1 MCVMVTIFLFVCVYC
16 VLLEHPSWLSRV
28 PSQGKPQSCRGTGSR
43 GRNHQIMANNF
54 RPLGFYRRQDLWRG
68 SAVCFKS
75 TRLGVNRPEFY
86 SQRHYQQ
93 VVGLGIHPQLL
104 ELCTQQGF
112 NKIVEWI
119 NMRELNKSVF
129 PNGMCEDPLGL
140 EGGRGT
146 GRLWTPHVLPH
157 LAPSHSH
164 LPTVVIFM

>member
-1 MCVMVTIFLFVCVYC
+1 MCVMVTIFLIICVYC
-16 VLLEHPSWLSRV
+16 VLLEHPSRLSWV
-28 PSQGKPQSCRGTGSR
+28 PNQGKLQPCRGSGSR
-43 GRNHQIMANNF
+43 GSNHQIMANF
-54 RPLGFYRRQDLWRG
+54 RPLGFCRRQDLWRV

-75 TRLGVNRPEFY
+75 TRSGVNRPEFY
-86 SQRHYQQ
+86 SQCHYQQ

-140 EGGRGT
+140 EGGRAT
-146 GRLWTPHVLPH
+146 GQL
-157 LAPSHSH
+157 
-164 LPTVVIFM
+164 